1 MIKKAEQLLRTLTT
15 EHLSFEARL
24 GNKSRRQQ
32 PGFASSLISHYFLC
46 QQHSAELISTPAHT
60 SEGSEQ
66 ASPTTVE
73 SSYNLGEKHSHPQQV
88 TQE

>member
-1 MIKKAEQLLRTLTT
+1 MIKKVEQLLRTLTT

-32 PGFASSLISHYFLC
+32 LGFASSVISHYFLC
-46 QQHSAELISTPAHT
+46 QQHPAELISTPAHT
-60 SEGSEQ
+60 SEESEQ

-73 SSYNLGEKHSHPQQV
+73 SSYDLGEKYRHPQQI